1 LTEAAAWFKINLLV
15 DFNPKRR
22 RMPMRDYAQLFSQ
35 KLTKSSILINNKI
48 SHPEI
53 PEEKLKEYGEAAVGV
68 DISQKEMNIL
78 VMLREV
84 GKLTMTDVSREIG
97 AKKPNTT
104 RFVDKMI
111 EKNLIRRRYG
121 VNRDKRYIYLEMTDF
136 AKSLLETRQKI
147 KLDYLTEQMEKN
159 TTQDDRE
166 EILKAF
172 DSIISV
178 LSKFD

>member
-1 LTEAAAWFKINLLV
+1 
-15 DFNPKRR
+15 
-22 RMPMRDYAQLFSQ
+22 
-35 KLTKSSILINNKI
+35 
-48 SHPEI
+48 
-53 PEEKLKEYGEAAVGV
+53 
-68 DISQKEMNIL
+68 
-78 VMLREV
+78 
-84 GKLTMTDVSREIG
+84 
-97 AKKPNTT
+97 
-104 RFVDKMI
+104 
-111 EKNLIRRRYG
+111 
-121 VNRDKRYIYLEMTDF
+121 MTDF

>member
-1 LTEAAAWFKINLLV
+1 
-15 DFNPKRR
+15 
-22 RMPMRDYAQLFSQ
+22 MRDYAQLFSQ

-84 GKLTMTDVSREIG
+84 GKLTMTEVSREIG

-111 EKNLIRRRYG
+111 EKNLEQHTVEFDEKWMKKLTNYYSAVYSEASKIFVKELGEQVG
-121 VNRDKRYIYLEMTDF
+121 VLYSWDGSEKF
-136 AKSLLETRQKI
+136 AE
-147 KLDYLTEQMEKN
+147 
-159 TTQDDRE
+159 
-166 EILKAF
+166 
-172 DSIISV
+172 V
-178 LSKFD
+178 

>member
-1 LTEAAAWFKINLLV
+1 
-15 DFNPKRR
+15 
-22 RMPMRDYAQLFSQ
+22 MRDYAQLFSQ

-84 GKLTMTDVSREIG
+84 GKLTMTDVSREG

>member
-1 LTEAAAWFKINLLV
+1 MCGSRLERAVFAAVICKNRLTEAAAWFKINLLV
-15 DFNPKRR
+15 DFNPKR
-22 RMPMRDYAQLFSQ
+22 RDYAQLFSQ

-84 GKLTMTDVSREIG
+84 GKLTMTEVSREIG

-111 EKNLIRRRYG
+111 EKYLIRRRYG
-121 VNRDKRYIYLEMTDF
+121 KQGQAIH
-136 AKSLLETRQKI
+136 
-147 KLDYLTEQMEKN
+147 
-159 TTQDDRE
+159 
-166 EILKAF
+166 
-172 DSIISV
+172 
-178 LSKFD
+178 LS

>member
-1 LTEAAAWFKINLLV
+1 
-15 DFNPKRR
+15 
-22 RMPMRDYAQLFSQ
+22 MRDYAQLFSQ

-84 GKLTMTDVSREIG
+84 GKLTMTEVSREI
-97 AKKPNTT
+97 
-104 RFVDKMI
+104 D
-111 EKNLIRRRYG
+111 LIRRRYG
-121 VNRDKRYIYLEMTDF
+121 ENRDKRYIYLEMTDF

-159 TTQDDRE
+159 TTQEDRE

>member
-1 LTEAAAWFKINLLV
+1 MTE
-15 DFNPKRR
+15 
-22 RMPMRDYAQLFSQ
+22 
-35 KLTKSSILINNKI
+35 
-48 SHPEI
+48 
-53 PEEKLKEYGEAAVGV
+53 
-68 DISQKEMNIL
+68 
-78 VMLREV
+78 
-84 GKLTMTDVSREIG
+84 VSREIG

-121 VNRDKRYIYLEMTDF
+121 ENRDKRYIYLEMTDF

-147 KLDYLTEQMEKN
+147 KLDYLTEQMKKN
-159 TTQDDRE
+159 TTQEDRD

-178 LSKFD
+178 LSKFDWFKKDARQCKRPFLWTFFKKYFGILLTG

>member
-1 LTEAAAWFKINLLV
+1 
-15 DFNPKRR
+15 
-22 RMPMRDYAQLFSQ
+22 
-35 KLTKSSILINNKI
+35 
-48 SHPEI
+48 
-53 PEEKLKEYGEAAVGV
+53 
-68 DISQKEMNIL
+68 
-78 VMLREV
+78 MLREV